1 MQQFNVQGMTCGHC
15 ARAVTQAITAQDP
28 AAEVR
33 IDLAAGKVETNTQ
46 LPPERII
53 QLIAEEGYS
62 ATPA

>member
-15 ARAVTQAITAQDP
+15 VRAVTQAITAQDL
-28 AAEVR
+28 AAEVQ
-33 IDLAAGKVETNTQ
+33 IDLAAGKVETNAQ